1 MILTI
6 KPTFQNFC
14 SGDLLT
20 GAMELKKASQ
30 PTREIVAM
38 CSHDYKVTIN
48 FLTTF
53 KCGIYTFNTFFAAQE
68 EIKQIKEPKKTFRDL
83 AIKAVFFL
91 QQ

>member
-1 MILTI
+1 MTPTI
-6 KPTFQNFC
+6 KLTFPNFC

-30 PTREIVAM
+30 PTREIVVM
-38 CSHDYKVTIN
+38 CSHDDKVTIN

-53 KCGIYTFNTFFAAQE
+53 KCSYCTFNTFFAAQE

-83 AIKAVFFL
+83 AIMAVFFL